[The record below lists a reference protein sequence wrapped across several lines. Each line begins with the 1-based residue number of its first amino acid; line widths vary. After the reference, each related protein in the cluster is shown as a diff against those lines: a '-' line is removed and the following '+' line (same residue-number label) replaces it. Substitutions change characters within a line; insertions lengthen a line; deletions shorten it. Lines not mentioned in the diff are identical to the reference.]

1 MQSDRLPLKWFS
13 PFPLADGFKGGE
25 KRTEFARDI
34 FSVGGEKKRGSMML
48 LQLPW
53 KNILKKKRG
62 EDLNKWEQ
70 VAVTGAQIEKRCSVK
85 CQPVGLRPSESVGDN
100 ETTPVPSRRWF
111 ERREKEVPRF
121 FFLFFF
127 SPVAL
132 SFYTVVVVGNNTCP
146 FSL

>member
-53 KNILKKKRG
+53 KKNILKKKRG
-62 EDLNKWEQ
+62 KDLNKWEQ

-111 ERREKEVPRF
+111 ERRRSP
-121 FFLFFF
+121 FLFPFFF